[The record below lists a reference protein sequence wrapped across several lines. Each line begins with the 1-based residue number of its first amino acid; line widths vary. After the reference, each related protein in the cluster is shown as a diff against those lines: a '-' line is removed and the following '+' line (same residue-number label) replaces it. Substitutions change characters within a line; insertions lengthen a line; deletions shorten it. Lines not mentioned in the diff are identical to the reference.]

1 MHVILLSGG
10 GGRRLWP
17 LSNDIRAKQFIPVFP
32 VPVMPDLIGHPVPQ
46 GTPGQAG
53 GDEVAGGDVR
63 YESMLQ
69 RICRQIREVD
79 PGAQITV
86 ATGAAQAPII
96 REQLG
101 EGAVGISIEPCRRDT
116 FPAIALATAYLHDV
130 QGAAPDDPVVVCP
143 VDPYVDENYFQ
154 ALKRLADLA
163 AADTAKLVLMGMAP
177 TCPSEKFGY
186 IIPKTQ
192 AEVAPVETFKE
203 KPTPAVAEGYIAQG
217 ALWNGGVFA
226 YKLGYVL
233 DRAHELI
240 DFKDY
245 QDLFAKYDGLT
256 RISFDYAVVEHE
268 PDIAVLRFA
277 GRWQDIGT
285 WDALTEAL
293 DAPVKGPVTLAE
305 DCSDVRVIN
314 ETKTPVLCVGLK
326 DVIVSVSQEG
336 ILVCARDKTAT
347 IKPYVDAIVDK
358 K

>member
-17 LSNDIRAKQFIPVFP
+17 LSNDIRAKQFIPIFP
-32 VPVMPDLIGHPVPQ
+32 VPVMPDRIGHPVPQ
-46 GTPGQAG
+46 GTPGQAR
-53 GDEVAGGDVR
+53 GDESAGGDVR

-69 RICRQIREVD
+69 RICRQIRAVD
-79 PGAQITV
+79 PGSHITV

-130 QGAAPDDPVVVCP
+130 QGAGLDEPVVVCP
-143 VDPYVDENYFQ
+143 VDPYVDADYFQ
-154 ALKRLADLA
+154 ALRRLADLA
-163 AADTAKLVLMGMAP
+163 GAGTANLTLMGMEP

-186 IIPKTQ
+186 IIPESG
-192 AEVAPVETFKE
+192 AEVSRVETFKE
-203 KPTPAVAEGYIAQG
+203 KPSAAVAEEYIARG

-226 YKLGYVL
+226 YQLRYVL

-245 QDLFAKYDGLT
+245 QDLFDKYGGLT

-268 PDIAVLRFA
+268 RDIAVMRFG

-285 WDALTEAL
+285 WDALTDAL
-293 DAPVKGPVTLAE
+293 DAPALGPAVIAD
-305 DCSDVRVIN
+305 DCREVNVVN
-314 ETKTPVLCVGLK
+314 ETDTPVLCVGLEN
-326 DVIVSVSQEG
+326 VIVSVSRDG

-347 IKPYVDAIVDK
+347 IKPYVDKLVDGK
-358 K
+358 

>member
-17 LSNDIRAKQFIPVFP
+17 LSNDIRAKQFIPIFP
-32 VPVMPDLIGHPVPQ
+32 AP
-46 GTPGQAG
+46 AG
-53 GDEVAGGDVR
+53 G

-69 RICRQIREVD
+69 RICRQIRTVD
-79 PGAQITV
+79 PQARITV

-101 EGAVGISIEPCRRDT
+101 EGTVGISIEPCRRDT

-130 QGAAPDDPVVVCP
+130 QGAEPDDAVVVCP
-143 VDPYVDENYFQ
+143 VDPCVDEDYFR

-163 AADTAKLVLMGMAP
+163 AAGTANLVLMGMEP

-186 IIPKTQ
+186 IIPETA
-192 AEVAPVETFKE
+192 AELSRVRTFKE

-226 YKLGYVL
+226 YKLRYVL

-240 DFKDY
+240 PFRDY
-245 QDLFAKYDGLT
+245 KDLFDRYAGLT

-268 PDIAVLRFA
+268 PSIAVLRFA

-285 WDALTEAL
+285 WDTLTEAI
-293 DAPVKGPVTLAE
+293 DAPAMGKAVIAG
-305 DCSDVRVIN
+305 DCRDVSVVN
-314 ETKTPVLCVGLK
+314 ETDTPVLCVGL
-326 DVIVSVSQEG
+326 DNVIVSVSKEG

-347 IKPYVDAIVDK
+347 IKPYVDAIVDGPK
-358 K
+358 EG